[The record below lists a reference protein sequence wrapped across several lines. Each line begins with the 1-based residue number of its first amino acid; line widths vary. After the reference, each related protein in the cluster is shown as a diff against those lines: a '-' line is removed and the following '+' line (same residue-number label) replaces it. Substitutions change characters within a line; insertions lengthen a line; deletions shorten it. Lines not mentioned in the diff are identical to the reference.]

1 MKYLKLFENFEQP
14 EGTGKETFW
23 EAERDGET
31 IRLTL
36 DDVLDYLDNG
46 VEMDPKE
53 VEHLLIDSER
63 EPSRVEA
70 SDLKYPVILLSIGGQ
85 IKSILDGQHRV
96 VKALQNDE
104 MIRVRILDLD
114 TAPDKFNK
122 IFNITYD
129 LH

>member
-14 EGTGKETFW
+14 EGTGKQTFW

-46 VEMDPKE
+46 FEMDPKE

-63 EPSRVEA
+63 DPSRVES

-122 IFNITYD
+122 IFNI
-129 LH
+129 

>member
-1 MKYLKLFENFEQP
+1 MKYLKLFENFDQP
-14 EGTGKETFW
+14 EGTGRETFW
-23 EAERDGET
+23 EVENDGET

-63 EPSRVEA
+63 DPSRVEA
-70 SDLKYPVILLSIGGQ
+70 SDLKYPVILLSSDGE

-122 IFNITYD
+122 IYD

>member
-63 EPSRVEA
+63 DPSRVEA

-96 VKALQNDE
+96 VKALQNDK

-114 TAPDKFNK
+114 ISPGLELEELN
-122 IFNITYD
+122 
-129 LH
+129 

>member
-46 VEMDPKE
+46 FEMDPKE
-53 VEHLLIDSER
+53 VEHLLINSER
-63 EPSRVEA
+63 DPSRVEA
-70 SDLKYPVILLSIGGQ
+70 SDLKYPVILLSSGGE

-122 IFNITYD
+122 IFNIY
-129 LH
+129 HI

>member
-23 EAERDGET
+23 ETERDGET

-36 DDVLDYLDNG
+36 DDVLDYLDNV

-63 EPSRVEA
+63 DPSRVEA
-70 SDLKYPVILLSIGGQ
+70 SDLKYPVILLYSDGE

-114 TAPDKFNK
+114 TAPEKFNK
-122 IFNITYD
+122 I
-129 LH
+129 LSV

>member
-70 SDLKYPVILLSIGGQ
+70 SDLKYPVILLSSSGQ

-96 VKALQNDE
+96 VKALQNDK

-122 IFNITYD
+122 IFNI
-129 LH
+129 

>member
-63 EPSRVEA
+63 DPSRVEA

-122 IFNITYD
+122 IFNI
-129 LH
+129 